1 VASNQQKFF
10 QSHTLDYQRI
20 VVRYLRIAFSAT
32 CGIICLLLIVLW
44 VRSYWWMDCTS
55 LLRKY
60 SLTSFRGDIFI
71 EKPVVI
77 NYSGPNPS
85 QVSFSPGRYGI
96 SSLPSDLPGLIIG
109 KGGWTFPYWLPIVS
123 TIAVCAA
130 PWLPFRFSL
139 RTLLIALT
147 LVAGVLGAI
156 IYSARIE

>member
-1 VASNQQKFF
+1 MNR
-10 QSHTLDYQRI
+10 QRLF
-20 VVRYLRIAFSAT
+20 RGLRITWSVGF
-32 CGIICLLLIVLW
+32 GILCLLLIALW
-44 VRSYWWMDCTS
+44 VRSYWWIDCTS

-139 RTLLIALT
+139 RTLLIAMT
-147 LVAGVLGAI
+147 LVAVVLGLI
-156 IYSARIE
+156 VWLSR